1 MMSTRRKFSEEEQP
15 MESLDDMQI
24 EDMSDFEENE
34 QIDTTNTIAAIP
46 KRQEKIIMVR
56 KNQVD
61 KQEEK
66 ILIESL
72 IDHIATQMLQD
83 P

>member
-1 MMSTRRKFSEEEQP
+1 
-15 MESLDDMQI
+15 MQL
-24 EDMSDFEENE
+24 EDMSDFEEND
-34 QIDTTNTIAAIP
+34 QIDTINAKTAVP
-46 KRQEKIIMVR
+46 ERQEKIIMVR

-66 ILIESL
+66 LLIESL